1 MPKEEIFEKL
11 RYGLSNYDS
20 EATKRAA
27 QEAVEKGIS
36 PIEAID
42 ILTRTAR
49 EVGEKFARF
58 EIYLPE
64 VMLMADAFT
73 VGLGILKEKIPKEKV
88 PKVGRVVIGTVK
100 GDIHDIG
107 KNIVATMLV
116 AAGFDVFDIGKDVT
130 IPMFAETAEKVKAD
144 IIAASALMT
153 TSMTIQKDL
162 IEYFRAV
169 GIRDKYKIMVGG
181 GPVTQEYAEEI
192 GADGYA
198 PDAIKA
204 VEVAK
209 NLLTARAKEV
219 TRVES

>member
-181 GPVTQEYAEEI
+181 GPVTQKYAEEI

>member
-1 MPKEEIFEKL
+1 
-11 RYGLSNYDS
+11 
-20 EATKRAA
+20 
-27 QEAVEKGIS
+27 
-36 PIEAID
+36 
-42 ILTRTAR
+42 
-49 EVGEKFARF
+49 
-58 EIYLPE
+58 
-64 VMLMADAFT
+64 MADAFT

-181 GPVTQEYAEEI
+181 GPVTQKYAEEI

-219 TRVES
+219 TRIES